1 LHVQNIG
8 DFIMRL
14 ITIGIVAVCVAA
26 GGCSGSETPPNGNA
40 FATPSTATSTP
51 DKPASTPD
59 QAGAPV
65 ATAGHA
71 DPARPDTASAAADS
85 SAPAWREVTIPVGTS
100 LPVVLDTSVG
110 SETSHAE
117 QPVTAHLTRAITVNG
132 VTALPEG
139 SRVSGVV
146 TSATRSGKVKGRAHV
161 AVRFDSLTPRGDDQR
176 YDIRTTSVG
185 RTAPSTKQ
193 NDALKV
199 GAPAAGGAIIGAIVG
214 GKKGAAVGTAVGG
227 GAGAGVVLS
236 TRGKEV
242 TLPKGAALTL
252 RLTEPVTIRVRG

>member
-1 LHVQNIG
+1 
-8 DFIMRL
+8 MRL
-14 ITIGIVAVCVAA
+14 VTIGIVAVCLAA
-26 GGCSGSETPPNGNA
+26 GGCSGSSQAPPNGNA
-40 FATPSTATSTP
+40 LATPSTAASTP
-51 DKPASTPD
+51 DKAASTPD
-59 QAGAPV
+59 KDGAPV

-71 DPARPDTASAAADS
+71 DPARPAPVSAAADS
-85 SAPAWREVTIPVGTS
+85 PAPASRDVTIPVGTT
-100 LPVVLDTSVG
+100 LPVVLDTGVG

-117 QPVTAHLTRAITVNG
+117 EPVTAHLTRAITVNG
-132 VTALPEG
+132 MTALAEG

-146 TSATRSGKVKGRAHV
+146 TSATRSGKVKGRAHI

-176 YDIRTTSVG
+176 YNIRTTSVG

-193 NDALKV
+193 NDALKI
-199 GAPAAGGAIIGAIVG
+199 GAPAAGGAVIGALVG
-214 GKKGAAVGTAVGG
+214 GKKGAAIGTAVGG

-252 RLTEPVTIRVRG
+252 RLTEPVTIRVKG

>member
-1 LHVQNIG
+1 
-8 DFIMRL
+8 MRL
-14 ITIGIVAVCVAA
+14 ITMGIVAVCVAA
-26 GGCSGSETPPNGNA
+26 GGCSGSQTPPNGNA
-40 FATPSTATSTP
+40 LATPSTA
-51 DKPASTPD
+51 ASTPD
-59 QAGAPV
+59 RDGAPV
-65 ATAGHA
+65 ATAGGG
-71 DPARPDTASAAADS
+71 DPARPATPSAAADAP
-85 SAPAWREVTIPVGTS
+85 APAWREVTIPVGTS

-117 QPVTAHLTRAITVNG
+117 EPVTAHLTRAITVNG
-132 VTALPEG
+132 MTALAEG

-176 YDIRTTSVG
+176 YNIRTTSVG

-193 NDALKV
+193 NDALKI
-199 GAPAAGGAIIGAIVG
+199 GAPAAGGAVIGALVG
-214 GKKGAAVGTAVGG
+214 GKKGAAIGTAVGG

-252 RLTEPVTIRVRG
+252 RLTEPVTIRVKG